1 MSPAIGRPVQSQ
13 AQSFDLLLRYAY
25 LQVLDVLTTLA
36 FLAHGVAEGNPFVEF
51 LMVNAGSPLAGLVA
65 VKVLALLLGLF
76 CQFTGRFRLLRRANV
91 LFSGLVV
98 WNLIALILSSVK

>member
-1 MSPAIGRPVQSQ
+1 MSPAIARPEVDSY
-13 AQSFDLLLRYAY
+13 DLLLRFGY

-36 FLAHGVAEGNPFVEF
+36 FLAHGVPEGNPLVQF

-65 VKVLALLLGLF
+65 VKVPAVLLGLF

-91 LFSGLVV
+91 LFAGLVV
-98 WNLIALILSSVK
+98 WNLIALILSSVR